1 MPQPRPALRRAPDAD
16 IPPALVIP
24 LQGGGRPRVVADTP
38 AVVADAPASANG
50 KKPTGK
56 KSKKAAKAK
65 KAAAKAKKDTRRAA
79 DKAKAASAQRFR
91 GAGRATSDALLFNS
105 TKRVPLKVQVP
116 KSVRDEIRG
125 VARMSGASEDDL
137 VSEILTAWLSEPRR
151 W

>member
-24 LQGGGRPRVVADTP
+24 LQGHGRPVVVADTP
-38 AVVADAPASANG
+38 AVLPDARP
-50 KKPTGK
+50 KPDGR
-56 KSKKAAKAK
+56 KAK
-65 KAAAKAKKDTRRAA
+65 KAARAKKSDAKAKKDAKRAA
-79 DKAKAASAQRFR
+79 KKAKAASAQRFR

-105 TKRVPLKVQVP
+105 SKRVPLKVEVP
-116 KSVRDEIRG
+116 KSVRDEIRE
-125 VARMSGASEDDL
+125 VARMSGAREDDL